1 MVVGLGVYGWCVG
14 CLVWAMFRQGPN
26 ISSFPLVD
34 FAARISSTEGKKGSV
49 LGVFGNLA
57 SAEGLKTQL
66 ETMKLY
72 FGELQKEEI
81 VEDED
86 QEYVGKIG
94 FLTKRENVKKLMK
107 SKLYK

>member
-1 MVVGLGVYGWCVG
+1 MVVGLGIYGWCVG
-14 CLVWAMFRQGPN
+14 CLVGAMFRQGPN
-26 ISSFPLVD
+26 SSFPLVD

-66 ETMKLY
+66 ERMKIY

-94 FLTKRENVKKLMK
+94 FLTKGENVKKLMK